1 VRRALNQP
9 RAQPAGLEN
18 IALLKS
24 CLATGAALAELRRA
38 ARSEPAVLRA
48 MGLPQARANDAI
60 GPPGV
65 EAAACR
71 DALYRGFAGL
81 ARVLPTTGLAAAAG
95 HAPVVAP
102 AEIGGTAASGA
113 PCAAAASGAS

>member
-1 VRRALNQP
+1 M
-9 RAQPAGLEN
+9 
-18 IALLKS
+18 LKP

-38 ARSEPAVLRA
+38 AARRSEPDLRRA
-48 MGLPQARANDAI
+48 MGLPQARAKDAI

-81 ARVLPTTGLAAAAG
+81 ALVLPTTGLAAAAG
-95 HAPVVAP
+95 HSPVIAP

-113 PCAAAASGAS
+113 PCAVAASGAS